1 MDKEK
6 MNNRE
11 SFTKGFHIIKL
22 YKDCNNITQDA
33 LILAILES
41 IKETD
46 FNRWARIID
55 ITLNGNE
62 ADI

>member
-1 MDKEK
+1 

-11 SFTKGFHIIKL
+11 SITKGFHIIKL
-22 YKDCNNITQDA
+22 YKECNNITQNA
-33 LILAILES
+33 LILGILES

-55 ITLNGNE
+55 ITLNGHDT
-62 ADI
+62 DI